1 MRSPMESLCCS
12 ILLHAHIICRH
23 EVPAMCGE
31 RPAFAV
37 SKPPLTP
44 DLGRHRPEPQASGSS
59 EERSAVQCQAAEPAL
74 LLRPAAPGGLCPAA
88 GVQPCS
94 GLSLR
99 PAGPLRLVRCATSAG
114 GCQGTGVY
122 PGSGLDKGL
131 ASAHGGTWAGAVWG
145 HSLWAVLGSGAAAAL
160 GLAEGFCTMHMLIS
174 MSMLRH

>member
-131 ASAHGGTWAGAVWG
+131 PLRMAGHGLALCGATPSGLCWAVELLQLLDWRRASAQ
-145 HSLWAVLGSGAAAAL
+145 
-160 GLAEGFCTMHMLIS
+160 CTRS
-174 MSMLRH
+174 SP